1 MTMRRTLS
9 PFVLVHGGR
18 HGGWCWARVA
28 PLLREAGYDVYA
40 PTLTGLGERAHLLG
54 PEIGLGTHI
63 QDLVAVF
70 EFEDVTDA
78 VLVGHSYGGFPIA
91 GAMEQ
96 IADRVRSVVFVDALV
111 PRSGESMFD
120 IVAPEIE
127 RQLRQ
132 LAEREG
138 EGWYLPTS
146 AASFYG
152 VSEPA
157 DVAWLNSK
165 LTAQPLKTYTDA
177 IGTAERVWTHAG
189 AFIECAPSQLTP
201 DLLQRMRA
209 RSEAEPTFTYRVV
222 DCAHDM
228 MVTEPELLTDLL
240 LGEVEAEFAGAQSM
254 KSDTAGVPKLA
265 GGSTERERFVTATAR
280 RTRAWPKERGR
291 PGDRASRG
299 ERKSLTCS
307 AFADPS
313 DGLEPNEG
321 SIHAVFR

>member
-1 MTMRRTLS
+1 MLRAPS

-28 PLLREAGYDVYA
+28 PRLRQAGHDVYA

-54 PEIGLGTHI
+54 RDIGLATHI

-70 EFEDVTDA
+70 EFEDITDA
-78 VLVGHSYGGFPIA
+78 VLVGHSYGGLPIA

-120 IVAPEIE
+120 IVDREIE

-132 LAEREG
+132 LADREG

-152 VSEPA
+152 VSDPA
-157 DVAWLNSK
+157 DAAWLNSK
-165 LTAQPLKTYTDA
+165 MTAQPLKTYTDA
-177 IGTAERVWTHAG
+177 IGTVERVWSHAG

-201 DLLQRMRA
+201 ALLQRMRV
-209 RSEAEPTFTYRVV
+209 RSEAEPRFTYRVV
-222 DCAHDM
+222 ECAHDI
-228 MVTEPELLTDLL
+228 MVTEPELLADLL
-240 LGEVEAEFAGAQSM
+240 LEEVEGELAGVQST
-254 KSDTAGVPKLA
+254 KNDTANPRVVQYV
-265 GGSTERERFVTATAR
+265 SS
-280 RTRAWPKERGR
+280 
-291 PGDRASRG
+291 RAS
-299 ERKSLTCS
+299 ES
-307 AFADPS
+307 
-313 DGLEPNEG
+313 
-321 SIHAVFR
+321 